1 MTKLYHPRVFEARG
15 LAMSAARVGMRIGRD
30 NRSNRR
36 PPAAINSPRRAG
48 SRLDGNIR
56 VRLEDSLWLARLAKS
71 NAE

>member
-1 MTKLYHPRVFEARG
+1 MTKLYHPRFFEARG
-15 LAMSAARVGMRIGRD
+15 LAMSAARVGMHIGRD

-48 SRLDGNIR
+48 SRLDGNI
-56 VRLEDSLWLARLAKS
+56 LEDSLWLARLAKS